1 MDNIE
6 NHLAKREAFAVSL
19 RKEKKLKIL
28 AKSRQSIISKLNL
41 LSELTIITAQ

>member
-28 AKSRQSIISKLNL
+28 TKSRQSIISKLHL